1 MRFFFFFFFLFP
13 LLNACNAITVP
24 VIKSVDS
31 VQINSIEGNLVS
43 LKAYLSIENTNH
55 YLPNIIIILCILLFL
70 KNNVSEKIIN
80 NVLFYVN
87 IFIYISY
94 VLGTVYLY
102 LFNSDLV
109 KISEKYNW

>member
-43 LKAYLSIENTNH
+43 LKAYLSIENTNQ
-55 YLPNIIIILCILLFL
+55 FTL
-70 KNNVSEKIIN
+70 KPSGELDSGHETNPLERS
-80 NVLFYVN
+80 
-87 IFIYISY
+87 
-94 VLGTVYLY
+94 
-102 LFNSDLV
+102 
-109 KISEKYNW
+109 